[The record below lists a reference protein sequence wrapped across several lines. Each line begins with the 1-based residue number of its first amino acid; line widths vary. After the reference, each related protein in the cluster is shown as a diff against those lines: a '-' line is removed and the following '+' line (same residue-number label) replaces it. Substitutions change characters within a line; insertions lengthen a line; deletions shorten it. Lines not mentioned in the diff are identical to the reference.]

1 MRMDERGGKG
11 MKAKDRRTRQREE
24 EEGGDEGEGSKRGQR
39 KSNKQLHIGL
49 ITPPPSS
56 ERIPER
62 ARPSVP
68 ARQGHIPSGPCQ
80 GQMTLAAAPKTVGGG
95 L

>member
-49 ITPPPSS
+49 ITPPPPLREFQS
-56 ERIPER
+56 EHVRQCQLDRATYHQDLVR
-62 ARPSVP
+62 AR
-68 ARQGHIPSGPCQ
+68 
-80 GQMTLAAAPKTVGGG
+80 
-95 L
+95 